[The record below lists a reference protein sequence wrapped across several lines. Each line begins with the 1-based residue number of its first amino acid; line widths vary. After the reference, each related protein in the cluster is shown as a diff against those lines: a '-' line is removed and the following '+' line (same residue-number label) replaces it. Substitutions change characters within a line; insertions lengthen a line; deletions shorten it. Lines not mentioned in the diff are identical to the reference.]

1 MSFPIDEITLNVI
14 KDALTTPWEVDP
26 ETGDHY
32 RENGVPSL
40 YQLLEFMSG
49 PEDFSEE
56 EYGDSVMVS
65 NRPTYSTG
73 DLILALIDEIERLRI
88 GV

>member
-1 MSFPIDEITLNVI
+1 MSFPVDEITLNVI
-14 KDALTTPWEVDP
+14 RDSLTTPWEVDP

-56 EYGDSVMVS
+56 ESSGIVMVS
-65 NRPTYSTG
+65 NRPTYSPG